1 MTETPDS
8 IPSTFGPELYSER
21 IERAQQAVREAGAAG
36 AVIATGAEFAYFTG
50 SWASSHERLTSLVI
64 PAAGR
69 ATVIVVS
76 TDMGDIRR
84 SPIGELD
91 VDIKQWADG
100 QVPYALVWNALGEAP
115 AGATI
120 GLSSSLTADHVLRIQ
135 KRDPAE
141 RRDWVLTADLLSDLY
156 YRKGAEE
163 VAQLGQAAAAIDRV
177 HAAVPELLTPG
188 VTEKQ
193 VADKLSELILAEH
206 DSIDFVIV
214 GSGPN
219 GADPHHDFSDRVLR
233 AGEPVVVDLG
243 GTLGAGYHSD
253 CTRTYV
259 VGGDSQAAPEDFRAA
274 YDVLYRAY
282 RAAFDAVRPGVTA
295 QEIDSA
301 ARDIIEAAGYGDA
314 FFHRLGHGI
323 GLSGHEDP
331 FIMQG
336 NDTPLTEG
344 MCFSI
349 EPGIYVADKWGMR
362 LEDIVVVEASG
373 ARSLNNGPRELC

>member
-1 MTETPDS
+1 MSQTPK
-8 IPSTFGPELYSER
+8 TFSPELYSQR
-21 IERAQQAVREAGAAG
+21 IRNAQDAIRSAGAAG
-36 AVIATGAEFAYFTG
+36 VIVGTGPEFAYFTG
-50 SWASSHERLTSLVI
+50 SWASSHERLTCLVI
-64 PAAGR
+64 PAQSA

-91 VDIKQWADG
+91 VRTMQWADG
-100 QVPYALVWNALGEAP
+100 DDPYAFVWEALGDAP
-115 AGATI
+115 ADAAI

-135 KRDPAE
+135 DADAASRP
-141 RRDWVLTADLLSDLY
+141 WVLSTALLADEY
-156 YRKGAEE
+156 YHKGEEE
-163 VAQLGQAAAAIDRV
+163 VAQLAAAAQAIDRV
-177 HAAVPELLTPG
+177 HAEVPELLQPG

-193 VADKLSELILAEH
+193 VADKLSELILNEH
-206 DSIDFVIV
+206 DIIDFVIV
-214 GSGPN
+214 GSGPH
-219 GADPHHDFSDRVLR
+219 GADPHHDYSDRELT

-259 VGGDSQAAPEDFRAA
+259 AGGDVDAAPQEFRDA

-282 RAAFDAVRPGVTA
+282 QAAFDIVRPGVTA
-295 QEIDSA
+295 HEVDQA
-301 ARDIIEAAGYGDA
+301 AREIIEEVGYGKE

-323 GLSGHEDP
+323 GLAEHEDP

-336 NDTPLTEG
+336 NDTPLREG

-349 EPGIYVADKWGMR
+349 EPGIYVAGKWGMR
-362 LEDIVVVEASG
+362 LENIVVVEKDG
-373 ARSLNNGPRELC
+373 ARSLNNGPRELR